1 MSARRLD
8 PAMLGTSGYERRQR
22 DSYYTQAW
30 VTEAL
35 VSQVELRNTLWEP
48 AAGRGD
54 MTAVLRDAGYRV
66 TESDI
71 AWSESFDFMRQQ
83 SLPGGVRSIVTN
95 PPVNQIEVFIRHALK
110 LVCAADG
117 LVAML
122 ARNEFDCAGGLKDL
136 FNKPPF
142 AMKVVLTRRPSWS
155 DMNIASPRHNFSW
168 FIWDWKHAGPGVL
181 RYAP

>member
-1 MSARRLD
+1 VSARRLD

-83 SLPGGVRSIVTN
+83 SLPGGGQ
-95 PPVNQIEVFIRHALK
+95 VNRHKPAGQP
-110 LVCAADG
+110 DRG
-117 LVAML
+117 LHPL
-122 ARNEFDCAGGLKDL
+122 RTQTGLRGGRHGRNAG
-136 FNKPPF
+136 
-142 AMKVVLTRRPSWS
+142 AE
-155 DMNIASPRHNFSW
+155 
-168 FIWDWKHAGPGVL
+168 
-181 RYAP
+181 

>member
-1 MSARRLD
+1 
-8 PAMLGTSGYERRQR
+8 MLGTSGYERRQR

-71 AWSESFDFMRQQ
+71 AWSESFDFPAIPAWRRQVNRHKPAGQ
-83 SLPGGVRSIVTN
+83 PDRGLHPPRTQTGLRGGRI
-95 PPVNQIEVFIRHALK
+95 
-110 LVCAADG
+110 G
-117 LVAML
+117 
-122 ARNEFDCAGGLKDL
+122 RNAG
-136 FNKPPF
+136 
-142 AMKVVLTRRPSWS
+142 AE
-155 DMNIASPRHNFSW
+155 
-168 FIWDWKHAGPGVL
+168 
-181 RYAP
+181 